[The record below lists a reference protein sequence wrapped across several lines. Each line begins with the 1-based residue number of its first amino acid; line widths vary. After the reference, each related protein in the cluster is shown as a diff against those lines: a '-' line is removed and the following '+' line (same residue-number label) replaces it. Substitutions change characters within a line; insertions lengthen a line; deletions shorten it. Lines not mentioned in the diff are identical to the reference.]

1 MTIVLNNVASANNT
15 SVINANFQKIEDSIN
30 DDLLK
35 RQIDSGE
42 ANEMR
47 TPLDLNSNKIVN
59 LPDGVDAQDA
69 ATFSQMGDN
78 LTLTTAQRVLAET
91 AATDAANTAAALSQ
105 LTISQALPTAQDG
118 SDGDTWWVVE

>member
-47 TPLDLNSNKIVN
+47 TSLDLNGNRMVN
-59 LPDGVDAQDA
+59 LAEGVGAQDA
-69 ATFSQMGDN
+69 VTLSQMGDN
-78 LTLTTAQRVLAET
+78 LILTTEQRLLAE
-91 AATDAANTAAALSQ
+91 AAAAEAAVTASQ
-105 LTISQALPTAQDG
+105 LTVSQVDPTSEDG
-118 SDGDTWWVVE
+118 EEGDTWWVVA